1 MRCEILRGDGENAE
15 SRCTQEVE
23 LPGQEESLARR
34 DREGGVNVSGT
45 IHRDGKQMGRNLR
58 VMPRGTDWTVFSR
71 SESAVLEDPWEET
84 SG

>member
-45 IHRDGKQMGRNLR
+45 IHRDGKQMGRNRLEGDAQ
-58 VMPRGTDWTVFSR
+58 RGRLDCP
-71 SESAVLEDPWEET
+71 LPQ
-84 SG
+84 